1 MVNFDA
7 LMDNPQG
14 GINIT
19 SRSFYSKKSLLAY
32 KKTSNKKYKLLQINI
47 FKKEDNNV

>member
-1 MVNFDA
+1 MFNFDA

-19 SRSFYSKKSLLAY
+19 SRSFYSKKSLLAC
-32 KKTSNKKYKLLQINI
+32 KKTSKYKLFQINI
-47 FKKEDNNV
+47 YKKEDNNV